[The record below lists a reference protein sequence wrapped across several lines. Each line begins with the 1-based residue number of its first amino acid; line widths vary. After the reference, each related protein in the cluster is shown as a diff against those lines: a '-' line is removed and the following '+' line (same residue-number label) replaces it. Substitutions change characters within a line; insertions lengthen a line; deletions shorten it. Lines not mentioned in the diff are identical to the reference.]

1 MRAPTIEFQLQLQLS
16 TCSSSVDL
24 EVNPRYLIWSSSSR
38 SLALESQLNFF
49 EDSGLE
55 EAASHDT
62 DHDTRPRSWS
72 SIYTRAKTLPLN
84 CFPYQTC
91 WSLGKIA
98 VFKNNYKPLIFLRSY
113 FYRAPEAPPLLVFT
127 RTRGRITG
135 PWENHCSL
143 GCAVK
148 SLDPGKIIFLE
159 EHQIF

>member
-1 MRAPTIEFQLQLQLS
+1 MMGGALHFGYVSVRFPGVGLTMRAPTIEFQLQFQLS

-24 EVNPRYLIWSSSSR
+24 ELNPRYLIWSSSSR

-49 EDSGLE
+49 DDSGLE

-98 VFKNNYKPLIFLRSY
+98 VLKMIADL
-113 FYRAPEAPPLLVFT
+113 
-127 RTRGRITG
+127 
-135 PWENHCSL
+135 
-143 GCAVK
+143 
-148 SLDPGKIIFLE
+148 
-159 EHQIF
+159 